1 MNPYAL
7 LVAVM
12 FGASASFMTPIG
24 CQMNTLIYSPGRYR
38 FRDFLTVGAPL
49 NLLLMVTAALL
60 IPLLWPS

>member
-24 CQMNTLIYSPGRYR
+24 YQTNTLIYGPGRYR
-38 FRDFLTVGAPL
+38 FRDFLRVGAPL
-49 NLLLMVTAALL
+49 NLLLMLTAALV